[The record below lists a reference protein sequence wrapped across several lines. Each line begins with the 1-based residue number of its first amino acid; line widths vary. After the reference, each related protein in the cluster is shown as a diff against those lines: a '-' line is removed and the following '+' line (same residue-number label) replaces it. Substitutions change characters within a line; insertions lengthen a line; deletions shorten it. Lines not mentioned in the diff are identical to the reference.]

1 MEERPPDF
9 VPLDLEMVGMSGT
22 EVLREILETGRLSDD
37 TVVVMS
43 AHPSEE
49 VEDELRKARAKDVTD
64 KPVRLR
70 LLREALSE
78 LKLRQ

>member
-1 MEERPPDF
+1 
-9 VPLDLEMVGMSGT
+9 MVGMSGT